1 MKPTSILRI
10 SGALIWVALMLVFA
24 TAGKAQSTLSG
35 SWSVQTGGD
44 PSTVVFG
51 VRYDAADEHDDL
63 SRSVPMALLAG
74 LSRDQLQSGGVNVR
88 FDVVRDAGTLHCV
101 GYVARG
107 AGGGTLTFAPSA
119 SFSDALASRG
129 ISRPD
134 DFQQLRMAMA
144 NVTIPFVDMLRRN
157 SSAITTSDEIIRVL
171 SHGVDEQY
179 MSGLAALGYRNL
191 GAGDL
196 VRMRDHNVTV
206 DYVQGM
212 LALGYRPTP
221 DEFVRLCDHGVTL
234 EFVKHVKDHGY
245 NASVEQLIRMRDAG
259 IS

>member
-1 MKPTSILRI
+1 
-10 SGALIWVALMLVFA
+10 
-24 TAGKAQSTLSG
+24 
-35 SWSVQTGGD
+35 
-44 PSTVVFG
+44 
-51 VRYDAADEHDDL
+51 
-63 SRSVPMALLAG
+63 
-74 LSRDQLQSGGVNVR
+74 
-88 FDVVRDAGTLHCV
+88 
-101 GYVARG
+101 
-107 AGGGTLTFAPSA
+107 
-119 SFSDALASRG
+119 
-129 ISRPD
+129 
-134 DFQQLRMAMA
+134 
-144 NVTIPFVDMLRRN
+144 
-157 SSAITTSDEIIRVL
+157 
-171 SHGVDEQY
+171 